1 MRASLVGG
9 AVILTLLIAFGL
21 SRRGGQIG
29 SEAVRSQQPS
39 VQSNSSNVDGVR
51 SFRRG
56 IRRRIAE
63 SDTYLGFALSEGDS
77 ILKRWRNRSTEPLTV
92 FLSVGTVPGYSEDL
106 RSAVRDAF
114 TRWERVG
121 AIPVVFQFVRDSA
134 QAEVFVKWIESFSIR
149 RTGQADVMWDPDGWL
164 VRGLLTIATHVNDG
178 RTVSR
183 DVAYTVTL
191 HEIGHLLGL
200 GHSDDPE
207 DLMYPATSVHDL
219 TPRDRRTA
227 RLLYALPPGSLRD
240 P

>member
-1 MRASLVGG
+1 MGALV
-9 AVILTLLIAFGL
+9 VVTLLMAFGL
-21 SRRGGQIG
+21 SRRGSQSS
-29 SEAVRSQQPS
+29 SEAGRSQQPS
-39 VQSNSSNVDGVR
+39 AQSGSSSSSNVASVR
-51 SFRRG
+51 ASRRS

-77 ILKRWRNRSTEPLTV
+77 ILRRWRNRSTEPLTV

-106 RSAVRDAF
+106 RGAVSEAF

-134 QAEVFVKWIESFSIR
+134 QAEVFVNWIESFPIR

-178 RTVSR
+178 RAVSR
-183 DVAYTVTL
+183 DAAYTVAL

-200 GHSDDPE
+200 GHSDDPD
-207 DLMYPATSVHDL
+207 DLMYPATSVLDL

-227 RLLYALPPGSLRD
+227 RLLYARPPGSVRD

>member
-1 MRASLVGG
+1 MGALV
-9 AVILTLLIAFGL
+9 VVTLLMAFGL
-21 SRRGGQIG
+21 SRRGSQSS
-29 SEAVRSQQPS
+29 SEAGRSQQPS
-39 VQSNSSNVDGVR
+39 AQSRSSSSSNVASVR
-51 SFRRG
+51 ASRRS

-63 SDTYLGFALSEGDS
+63 SDTYLGFALPEGDS
-77 ILKRWRNRSTEPLTV
+77 ILRRWRNRSTEPLTV

-106 RSAVRDAF
+106 RGAVREAF

-134 QAEVFVKWIESFSIR
+134 QAEVFVNWIESFPIR

-164 VRGLLTIATHVNDG
+164 VRGLLTIATHVSDG
-178 RTVSR
+178 RAVSR
-183 DVAYTVTL
+183 DAAYTVAL

-200 GHSDDPE
+200 GHSDDPD
-207 DLMYPATSVHDL
+207 DLMYPATSVYDL

-227 RLLYALPPGSLRD
+227 RLLYALPPGSVRD

>member
-1 MRASLVGG
+1 LVGG
-9 AVILTLLIAFGL
+9 VVVLTLLIAFGL

-29 SEAVRSQQPS
+29 SEAVRSQQPPVRS
-39 VQSNSSNVDGVR
+39 SSSNVDSVR
-51 SFRRG
+51 TFRRG
-56 IRRRIAE
+56 IRSRIAE
-63 SDTYLGFALSEGDS
+63 SDTYLGFALFEGDS

-92 FLSVGTVPGYSEDL
+92 FLSLGTVPGYSEDL

-121 AIPVVFQFVRDSA
+121 AIPVVFQLVRDSA
-134 QAEVFVKWIESFSIR
+134 QAEVFVKWIDSFSIR

-183 DVAYTVTL
+183 DVAYAVAL